1 MTRGPVAT
9 FLWKKSPAGQF
20 ELSLETLRI
29 LVDGLFPIFHPLT
42 LRRLLVVRAR
52 IAILFYHGHFIVLA
66 THHLHLIRQKFINWL
81 SKSPAWPLKSGCRNA
96 KYP

>member
-9 FLWKKSPAGQF
+9 FRGKKSPAGQF

-42 LRRLLVVRAR
+42 PRSQSTSQGQDCYSILSWAFHSFGNTPPSPHQTEIHQLAVQKSRLA
-52 IAILFYHGHFIVLA
+52 FE
-66 THHLHLIRQKFINWL
+66 KWL
-81 SKSPAWPLKSGCRNA
+81 PEC
-96 KYP
+96 